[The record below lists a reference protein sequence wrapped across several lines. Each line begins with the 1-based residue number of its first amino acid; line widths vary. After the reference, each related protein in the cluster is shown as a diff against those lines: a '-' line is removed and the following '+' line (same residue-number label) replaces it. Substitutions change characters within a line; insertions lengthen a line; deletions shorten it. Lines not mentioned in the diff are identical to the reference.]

1 MRMLPARVPG
11 RGLRRSFGKRRSGT
25 RQMLHARASGRAIH
39 RLNWSGFPAYSTY
52 QNSLVSLRA
61 EGGYNA
67 INLVFENLVRMLKLP
82 TCFPHIFLNAAPVV
96 ALSALFAGF
105 KRAKP
110 WTEAY

>member
-1 MRMLPARVPG
+1 
-11 RGLRRSFGKRRSGT
+11 
-25 RQMLHARASGRAIH
+25 
-39 RLNWSGFPAYSTY
+39 
-52 QNSLVSLRA
+52 
-61 EGGYNA
+61 
-67 INLVFENLVRMLKLP
+67 VFENLVRMLTLP